1 MDEIIQPR
9 KDIRPLIS
17 GNKQSW
23 PGMEPVSPPKK
34 LVLCFDGT
42 AYRFRGDEADSNVL
56 KIFRVSLNED
66 RPNLVLVLI
75 PWQ

>member
-1 MDEIIQPR
+1 
-9 KDIRPLIS
+9 
-17 GNKQSW
+17 
-23 PGMEPVSPPKK
+23 MEPVRPSKK